1 MRSKL
6 HDLIEMAQEPSSER
20 RRELLRG
27 VTDLFFSAEATHG
40 ADELGLFD
48 DVMSQLAGEMEEAV
62 RAELAQRMA
71 EAETAPRGL
80 LRDLARDISIDVAH
94 PVLATSKALTEDDLL
109 SVVRTRGQ
117 DHLRA
122 ISQRPLVPEAVS
134 EAIVERGDDATLGVL
149 LANEGALM
157 SRQTQE
163 IVVDRAVENP
173 DLHEAVVARKSLPID
188 LLNEMYFV
196 VESRLRGDILA
207 RNAAV
212 DPAALDAALAAG
224 RTRLATRDGALPA
237 DYAEAQTQIRMLRDR
252 DALTPPILAGFLRA
266 RETTKF
272 LVALS
277 ELADIDFH
285 TARRI
290 LERRELDALSIV
302 CKAAGFDRSLYLT
315 FAVLMLDRDTNAMG
329 RAREYGE
336 LEQLHHRVRQRMSK
350 RYEQLAELLDDQH
363 DYIQAADRIRRLMFL
378 EKLLAEIDDGMAAL
392 EE

>member
-237 DYAEAQTQIRMLRDR
+237 DYAEAQTQIRTLRER

-336 LEQLHHRVRQRMSK
+336 LYEALPREAAQRTIRFWRVRRNS
-350 RYEQLAELLDDQH
+350 AD
-363 DYIQAADRIRRLMFL
+363 IAA
-378 EKLLAEIDDGMAAL
+378 
-392 EE
+392 

>member
-1 MRSKL
+1 MARTKL

-27 VTDLFFSAEATHG
+27 VTDLFFASEDVRG
-40 ADELGLFD
+40 GGEMDLFD

-71 EAETAPRGL
+71 EAEAPPQGL
-80 LRDLARDISIDVAH
+80 LRDLARDASIEVAR
-94 PVLATSKALTEDDLL
+94 PVLEGSNALTDDDLL
-109 SVVRTRGQ
+109 SVARTRGQ

-122 ISQRPLVPEAVS
+122 ISQRPLVSEAVS
-134 EAIVERGDDATLGVL
+134 EAIVERGDDDTLGVL
-149 LANEGALM
+149 LKNEGAQM
-157 SRQTQE
+157 SRETHE
-163 IVVDRAVENP
+163 LVVDRAAENP
-173 DLHEAVVARKSLPID
+173 ALHEAVVTRKTLPVD

-196 VESRLRGDILA
+196 VEAKLRGEILS
-207 RNAAV
+207 RNNEI
-212 DPAALDAALAAG
+212 DPADLDAALAAG
-224 RTRLATRDGALPA
+224 RKQLAARDGALPA
-237 DYAEAQTQIRMLRDR
+237 DYAESEKQIRILRLR
-252 DALTPPILAGFLRA
+252 GAITPPVLAGFLRA

-277 ELADIDFH
+277 ELAEIDFH

-315 FAVLMLDRDTNAMG
+315 FAVLILDRDANAMG

-336 LEQLHHRVRQRMSK
+336 LYEELPREAAQRTIRFWRMRRQTG
-350 RYEQLAELLDDQH
+350 DV
-363 DYIQAADRIRRLMFL
+363 AA
-378 EKLLAEIDDGMAAL
+378 A
-392 EE
+392 

>member
-1 MRSKL
+1 MARTKL

-27 VTDLFFSAEATHG
+27 VTDLFFASDDVRASGEMA
-40 ADELGLFD
+40 LFD

-62 RAELAQRMA
+62 RAELAERMA
-71 EAETAPRGL
+71 EAETPPQGL
-80 LRDLARDISIDVAH
+80 LRDLARDVSIDVAR
-94 PVLATSKALTEDDLL
+94 PVLEGSRALTEDDLL
-109 SVVRTRGQ
+109 SVARTRGQ

-122 ISQRPLVPEAVS
+122 ISQRPLVSEAVS
-134 EAIVERGDDATLGVL
+134 EAIVERGDDDTLGVL

-157 SRQTQE
+157 SRE
-163 IVVDRAVENP
+163 VHEMVVDRAVENP
-173 DLHEAVVARKSLPID
+173 ALHQAVISRKTLPVD

-196 VESRLRGDILA
+196 VEAKLRGEILA
-207 RNAAV
+207 RNSSV
-212 DPAALDAALAAG
+212 DPDELDAALANG
-224 RTRLATRDGALPA
+224 RKQLAARDGALPS
-237 DYAEAQTQIRMLRDR
+237 DYVEAEKQIRILRAR
-252 DALTPPILAGFLRA
+252 SAITPPVLAGFLRA

-302 CKAAGFDRSLYLT
+302 CKAAGFERSLYLT
-315 FAVLMLDRDTNAMG
+315 FAVLILDRDANAMG

-336 LEQLHHRVRQRMSK
+336 LYETLPREAAQRTI
-350 RYEQLAELLDDQH
+350 RFW
-363 DYIQAADRIRRLMFL
+363 RIRRQTG
-378 EKLLAEIDDGMAAL
+378 DVAAA
-392 EE
+392 